1 MITIDSIKAT
11 QEDMGRSVVERARY
25 INPNKKRFL
34 FSFLFERPKYIL
46 LKDIRVQFRNGQQVV
61 MPEGFV
67 WDLSSTPRFLWGL
80 FPPDGDFE
88 FASLIHDYLYRT
100 KIMSRER
107 ADVEMFAWSKA
118 VAGTTGRNTWADI
131 DNWIRY
137 AFVRIFGW
145 AVYYRRKQNNEQ
157 Y

>member
-1 MITIDSIKAT
+1 MITIDNIKST
-11 QEDMGRSVVERARY
+11 QEDMGRSVVERSRY
-25 INPNKKRFL
+25 INPNKKRFFL
-34 FSFLFERPKYIL
+34 SFILERPKYIL
-46 LKDIRVQFRNGQQVV
+46 LKDIRIQLRNGLIVV
-61 MPEGFV
+61 IPEGFV
-67 WDLSSTPRFLWGL
+67 WDLSSAPRFLWGL

-88 FASLIHDYLYRT
+88 FASLIHDYLYKT

-118 VAGTTGRNTWADI
+118 VSGTIGRNTWNDI

-145 AVYYRRKQNNEQ
+145 AVYYRKK
-157 Y
+157 